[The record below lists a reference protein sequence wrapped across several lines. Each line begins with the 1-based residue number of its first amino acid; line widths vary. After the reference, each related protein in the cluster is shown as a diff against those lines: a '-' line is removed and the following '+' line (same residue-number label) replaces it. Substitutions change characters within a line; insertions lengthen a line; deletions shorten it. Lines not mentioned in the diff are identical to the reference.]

1 MPVEPLFGE
10 SRMRILPLLR
20 EQQGVRGSF
29 LAVSIGSDACACL
42 MGAWRIRGELRIEGG
57 G

>member
-1 MPVEPLFGE
+1 MPVEPLSGE
-10 SRMRILPLLR
+10 SSMSLLFLLR
-20 EQQGVRGSF
+20 EQQGVRAS
-29 LAVSIGSDACACL
+29 LPAASIGPNACVCL